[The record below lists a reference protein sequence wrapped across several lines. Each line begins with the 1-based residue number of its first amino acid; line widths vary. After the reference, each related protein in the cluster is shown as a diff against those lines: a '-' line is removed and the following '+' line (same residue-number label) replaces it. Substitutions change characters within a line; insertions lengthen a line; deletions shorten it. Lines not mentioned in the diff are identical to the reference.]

1 MTKIKLNR
9 KELSEMV
16 QRSIAKVLKE
26 DSMGAASVNEDPSKR
41 DMLSLLRSK
50 YDRLGYDENSAE
62 IAMYWFAYEYHGGQ
76 WSNLYSALSTS
87 KYRPGR
93 DVSSVSDEGDE
104 MAEMMYDDLVSEYGG
119 DVDDYDTE
127 DDYSPERDSYNYD
140 DSMEE
145 SVGDDEYADED
156 EYTDEFDG
164 SDEDNMVDEDLV
176 EYTIPTWAAAAMINA
191 DYSGLDDEDEEVVN
205 KFSDKLVARHGN
217 AYIMP
222 GEEKGFQP
230 FNDMTRLGDDVM
242 TVYVRPN
249 DIQESRAVK
258 ATNKN
263 LLELS
268 KKIAGSIL
276 NENKSRNNVQRVK
289 LSELKKMILSTLKE
303 EINRA

>member
-16 QRSIAKVLKE
+16 QRSIVKVLKE
-26 DSMGAASVNEDPSKR
+26 DSVGAASIDGDPSKR
-41 DMLSLLRSK
+41 EMLSFLRSK

-62 IAMYWFAYEYHGGQ
+62 MAMYWFAYEYHGGQ
-76 WSNLYSALSTS
+76 WSNLYSTLSTS

-93 DVSSVSDEGDE
+93 NVSSVSDEGDE
-104 MAEMMYDDLVSEYGG
+104 MAEMMYEDLVSKYGG

-140 DSMEE
+140 DNMEE
-145 SVGDDEYADED
+145 SVGDD

-164 SDEDNMVDEDLV
+164 SDEDSMVDEDLV
-176 EYTIPTWAAAAMINA
+176 EYTIPTWAAVAMINA
-191 DYSGLDDEDEEVVN
+191 DYSGLDDEDEDIVD
-205 KFSDKLVARHGN
+205 KFTDRLIAKHGN
-217 AYIMP
+217 AYVMP

-242 TVYVRPN
+242 TVYVRPS
-249 DIQESRAVK
+249 DMRESRTIK
-258 ATNKN
+258 ATNKDMV
-263 LLELS
+263 ELS
-268 KKIAGSIL
+268 KKIAGGIL
-276 NENKSRNNVQRVK
+276 TENKSKGNVKRVK

-303 EINRA
+303 EIGRA